1 MDRAFAKSCNTAF
14 VTLGSKLDIKQ
25 FATLNKKCLFNQNIP
40 FDLSVK
46 KSRFE
51 LNEHSDKGEIPQTV
65 IGQGNTLMTPFHN
78 ALLMCAVANDG
89 VLMKP
94 YVIDHIEG
102 TDNTIVKENIPEI
115 YADLMSKKDAKKLQK
130 MLREVVT
137 DGTGYSL
144 DTDLYTAA
152 GKTGTAENEGKY
164 AHAWFVGYS
173 NVEDP
178 DLVVC
183 VLVENTGAGSKYAV
197 PIAKKIFNSYYNNN
211 MKEYYGEKKNTAQ
224 SDE

>member
-1 MDRAFAKSCNTAF
+1 
-14 VTLGSKLDIKQ
+14 
-25 FATLNKKCLFNQNIP
+25 
-40 FDLSVK
+40 
-46 KSRFE
+46 
-51 LNEHSDKGEIPQTV
+51 
-65 IGQGNTLMTPFHN
+65 MTPFHN

-102 TDNTIVKENIPEI
+102 ADNTKLSKKISLKSMQT
-115 YADLMSKKDAKKLQK
+115 LCLKKDAKKLQK

-183 VLVENTGAGSKYAV
+183 VLVGNTGAGSKYAV
-197 PIAKKIFNSYYNNN
+197 PIAKEDI
-211 MKEYYGEKKNTAQ
+211 
-224 SDE
+224 

>member
-1 MDRAFAKSCNTAF
+1 MGFCDGVFLKQTAI
-14 VTLGSKLDIKQ
+14 TIIKEKD
-25 FATLNKKCLFNQNIP
+25 KKIVQSAAYAYTP
-40 FDLSVK
+40 YGDGK
-46 KSRFE
+46 A
-51 LNEHSDKGEIPQTV
+51 GEI
-65 IGQGNTLMTPFHN
+65 
-78 ALLMCAVANDG
+78 
-89 VLMKP
+89 
-94 YVIDHIEG
+94 
-102 TDNTIVKENIPEI
+102 
-115 YADLMSKKDAKKLQK
+115 
-130 MLREVVT
+130 
-137 DGTGYSL
+137 
-144 DTDLYTAA
+144 LYTAA

>member
-1 MDRAFAKSCNTAF
+1 
-14 VTLGSKLDIKQ
+14 
-25 FATLNKKCLFNQNIP
+25 
-40 FDLSVK
+40 
-46 KSRFE
+46 
-51 LNEHSDKGEIPQTV
+51 
-65 IGQGNTLMTPFHN
+65 
-78 ALLMCAVANDG
+78 MCAVANDG

-102 TDNTIVKENIPEI
+102 ADNTTVKENIHEI

>member
-1 MDRAFAKSCNTAF
+1 
-14 VTLGSKLDIKQ
+14 
-25 FATLNKKCLFNQNIP
+25 
-40 FDLSVK
+40 
-46 KSRFE
+46 
-51 LNEHSDKGEIPQTV
+51 
-65 IGQGNTLMTPFHN
+65 MTPFHN

-102 TDNTIVKENIPEI
+102 ADNTTVKENIPEI

-152 GKTGTAENEGKY
+152 GKIRFY
-164 AHAWFVGYS
+164 
-173 NVEDP
+173 
-178 DLVVC
+178 
-183 VLVENTGAGSKYAV
+183 
-197 PIAKKIFNSYYNNN
+197 
-211 MKEYYGEKKNTAQ
+211 Q
-224 SDE
+224 